1 MIKKFEIVLIYS
13 IGVILLTSLYAF
25 TGVTH
30 ISYIPFFIVIL
41 GITGFYSFARFNA
54 EKFINLINNWN
65 VAFFFISSSFLM
77 IIPFFNN
84 GAEIKINDL
93 VRVVSYC
100 LFFSWTFF
108 LFDKAESMNNFLFK
122 LCLSSLL
129 VLFLEGLVYITM
141 PLVMTLMLAK
151 EPDRL
156 YEMTGSLGDRN
167 SFANAMV
174 FLLALI
180 LITMPQMKKVY
191 KTLFLVLVIGITI
204 FFVEKS
210 GSRAALL
217 MIFLLL
223 TIQGYN
229 KITRKGLIYILIG
242 GIVFSMIFLA
252 SLPALKEY
260 ALQNPASSIS
270 RLFFTDS
277 NPKSIASNI
286 ERANSIYAGID
297 FIIHNYIIFGPGS
310 FAFESEWW
318 AFTNHESHFPHNVFI
333 FIWCQYG
340 LFSIAYFYF
349 LYIAIKRGLKSK
361 LYSILAIYSIQF
373 IFSPNAFYY
382 VYAFLVMFII
392 DINFFLLNPPNKTVE
407 LSSSNN

>member
-1 MIKKFEIVLIYS
+1 MIKKFEIALIYT

-41 GITGFYSFARFNA
+41 GITGFYTFVRFNA
-54 EKFINLINNWN
+54 EKFINLTNNWN

-100 LFFSWTFF
+100 LFFSWAFF
-108 LFDKAESMNNFLFK
+108 LFDKAESMKNFLFK
-122 LCLSSLL
+122 LCLAALL

-180 LITMPQMKKVY
+180 LITLPQMKKVY
-191 KTLFLVLVIGITI
+191 KLLFLVFVIGITV

-229 KITRKGLIYILIG
+229 KITKKGLIYILIG

-286 ERANSIYAGID
+286 ERANSIYAGLD
-297 FIIHNYIIFGPGS
+297 FILHNYIIFGPGS

-392 DINFFLLNPPNKTVE
+392 DINFFLLNPPNKNGA
-407 LSSSNN
+407 LSIPQN